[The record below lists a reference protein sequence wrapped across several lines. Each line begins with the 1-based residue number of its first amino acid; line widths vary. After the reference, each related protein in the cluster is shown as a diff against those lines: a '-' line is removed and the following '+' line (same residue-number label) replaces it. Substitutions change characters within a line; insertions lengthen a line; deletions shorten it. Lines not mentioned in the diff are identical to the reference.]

1 MKPCRDLR
9 RAAACAALVMMAWL
23 SACSPKATLPDPVR
37 AVRTQQLTVADVAG
51 VTEFAAEVRARTE
64 SRLGFRVGGQLLV
77 RAVGLGD
84 PVRPGQMLARLDA
97 SDLSLSQEAAR
108 AAVEAARVQTEQ
120 LAEEFRRFSGL
131 RDRGFISD
139 AEFDRRK
146 AAFLAA
152 KAQLAQAQAS
162 ADVQSNQARYTTL
175 TSDLAGVV
183 TGVEADPGTV
193 LAAGAPVLR
202 VAHDGPR
209 DVVFQVP
216 EHLAARFRGL
226 VGKPGVLQAQAWAGS
241 AQPRS
246 PGNPWLK
253 ATVREVAQAADPQT
267 RTFTVKAD
275 IGRARLLLGQTA
287 TVRVALPVQASAL
300 VLPSAAV
307 AEHQGRAAVWVLDAA
322 SMTVQP
328 VAVEFEPALGDGL
341 VIKSGLTAGQEVV
354 TAGVHTLTPG
364 QKVQRYVDPRGA
376 AAVLSR

>member
-1 MKPCRDLR
+1 M
-9 RAAACAALVMMAWL
+9 ACL
-23 SACSPKATLPDPVR
+23 SACSPKTTSPDPVR
-37 AVRTQQLTVADVAG
+37 AVRTQQLTSGDIAG
-51 VTEFAAEVRARTE
+51 NAEFAAEVRARTE
-64 SRLGFRVGGQLLV
+64 SRLAFRVGGQLV
-77 RAVGLGD
+77 SRAVGLGD
-84 PVRPGQMLARLDA
+84 HVRPGQPLAKLDA
-97 SDLSLSQEAAR
+97 SDLALSQDAAR
-108 AAVEAARVQTEQ
+108 AAVEAARVQSEQ
-120 LAEEFRRFSGL
+120 LTEEFKRFGGL

-139 AEFDRRK
+139 AEYDRRK

-162 ADVQSNQARYTTL
+162 ADVQSNQTRYTTL

-183 TGVEADPGTV
+183 TGVDADPGTV

-226 VGKPGVLQAQAWAGS
+226 VGKPGVLQAQAWAGGG
-241 AQPRS
+241 AQPS
-246 PGNPWLK
+246 TASEEWIK
-253 ATVREVAQAADPQT
+253 ATVREVAQAAEPQT

-275 IGRARLLLGQTA
+275 IGSAKLLLGQTV
-287 TVRVALPVQASAL
+287 TVRVALPVQTAAL

-328 VAVEFEPALGDGL
+328 VAVEVEPGVGDGL
-341 VIKSGLTAGQEVV
+341 VIKSGLRVGQEVV

-364 QKVQRYVDPRGA
+364 QKVQRYVDPRGT